1 MLELHG
7 PRLKRLYE
15 AWEERRRGREFPSR
29 ADFSPLDLT
38 YILGNVSLLDVAYA
52 PLRFRFRL
60 HASHLSARFGFEM
73 TNKSVDEMPIVSHGR
88 MARAHYTE
96 VIEKRAPV
104 AHARDNL
111 FIDCS
116 QKRECEGLVLPLA
129 RDGTTIDMLLS
140 ALVWNDDGG
149 E

>member
-1 MLELHG
+1 MLELRA

-15 AWEERRRGREFPSR
+15 AWQERRQGREFPRR

-38 YILGNVSLLDVAYA
+38 YILGNLSLLDVAYE

-60 HASHLSARFGFEM
+60 HASHLSERFGFEM

-88 MARAHYTE
+88 MARTHYTE
-96 VIEKRAPV
+96 VVERRMPV

-111 FIDCS
+111 FIDCNT
-116 QKRECEGLVLPLA
+116 KRECEGLVLPLA
-129 RDGTTIDMLLS
+129 RDGKTIDMLMS
-140 ALVWNDDGG
+140 ALIWNPEDL
-149 E
+149 